1 MTEEQLQLLRAARPS
16 GQDEHDADVAAAR
29 AAAAHDPETVAR
41 LEEERQIDLAMQE
54 SLRATEP
61 PAGLEASLLA
71 AMRTARAAAAS
82 PAPEPAAPQFE
93 IVKRPASETH
103 TARISRRGWLAAS
116 AAAAASVALGSMW
129 WWREY
134 RAFSMKRLSAALAD
148 ITKKGVTLSLM
159 SMDKAAVVN
168 WLVTNQAPRADAL
181 PEKLDA
187 LGRKGCHI
195 YDIEGHRV
203 SLECM
208 LLPGMVEIHLF
219 ATRSANLIDP
229 PAPGAP
235 AKVATFSGRT
245 LATWTR
251 GAQTMLLFSEAPT
264 DTISGLV

>member
-16 GQDEHDADVAAAR
+16 GQDEHAADVAAAR
-29 AAAAHDPETVAR
+29 AAAANDPDTVAR
-41 LEEERQIDLAMQE
+41 LEEERQTDLAMQE

-71 AMRTARAAAAS
+71 AMRTARAAARPS
-82 PAPEPAAPQFE
+82 APPQFE
-93 IVKRPASETH
+93 IVNLPTSGNQ
-103 TARISRRGWLAAS
+103 TARFSRRGWLAAT
-116 AAAAASVALGSMW
+116 AAAAASVALGSVW

-134 RAFSMKRLSAALAD
+134 RAFSMERLSAALAD

-159 SMDKAAVVN
+159 SMDKAAVVD
-168 WLVTNQAPRADAL
+168 WLVNNHAPRADAL

-195 YDIEGHRV
+195 YEIEGRAV

-219 ATRSANLIDP
+219 ATRSRNLIDP

-235 AKVATFSGRT
+235 AKVVAFSGRT

-264 DTISGLV
+264 NTIAGLV

>member
-29 AAAAHDPETVAR
+29 AAAAHDPEALAR

-82 PAPEPAAPQFE
+82 PAPEPKFK
-93 IVKRPASETH
+93 IVELPASESH

-116 AAAAASVALGSMW
+116 AAAAASVALGSIW

-159 SMDKAAVVN
+159 SMDKTAVVN
-168 WLVTNQAPRADAL
+168 WLIDNHAPRADAL

-195 YDIEGHRV
+195 YDIEGHPV

-219 ATRSANLIDP
+219 ATRSENLVDP

-251 GAQTMLLFSEAPT
+251 GAQTMLLFSQAPT
-264 DTISGLV
+264 NTIAGLV

>member
-29 AAAAHDPETVAR
+29 AAVAHDPEALAR
-41 LEEERQIDLAMQE
+41 LEGERQIDLAMQE

-71 AMRTARAAAAS
+71 AMRTARAAAAQ
-82 PAPEPAAPQFE
+82 PAPPQFQ
-93 IVKRPASETH
+93 IVELPASETH
-103 TARISRRGWLAAS
+103 AARLSRRGWLAAS
-116 AAAAASVALGSMW
+116 AAAAASVALGSIW

-159 SMDKAAVVN
+159 SMDKTAVVD
-168 WLVTNQAPRADAL
+168 WLINNHAPRADAL

-219 ATRSANLIDP
+219 ATLSENLIDP

-264 DTISGLV
+264 DTITGLV